1 MLHALIV
8 FGSMVAVTDFRPEE
22 VPVWVSQKRMAFHR
36 VAMKSTATYTP
47 QVTPAQTLEF
57 NEIVIPTFEVNLPE
71 LSDKRWAQ
79 LEQSREVVPQDL
91 FSDTHDHVQTNAP
104 LDRLASIEGDIGPV
118 ALHQPPPMYPK
129 ELAYRA
135 ISGEVLAA
143 FTVNAQGNT
152 ARIEIL
158 KSSHPGFNKSVVR
171 AIERWTFVPAKKGN
185 RAVEKRMT
193 IPIRFAI

>member
-1 MLHALIV
+1 MLHALFV
-8 FGSMVAVTDFRPEE
+8 FGSMVAVTDFTPDEAS
-22 VPVWVSQKRMAFHR
+22 VWVSQKRMAFHR
-36 VAMKSTATYTP
+36 VAMKSTTAHTP

-57 NEIVIPTFEVNLPE
+57 NELVIPTFEVSLPE

-79 LEQSREVVPQDL
+79 LEQSREVRPLDL
-91 FSDTHDHVQTNAP
+91 FGDTRDHTQTNAP
-104 LDRLASIEGDIGPV
+104 LDRLASIEGDVGPV
-118 ALHQPPPMYPK
+118 ALHQPPPIYPK
-129 ELAYRA
+129 ELSYRA

-152 ARIEIL
+152 SRIEIL
-158 KSSHPGFNKSVVR
+158 KSSHPGFNKAVVR

>member
-1 MLHALIV
+1 MLHALFV
-8 FGSMVAVTDFRPEE
+8 FGSMVVVTDSTPDEA
-22 VPVWVSQKRMAFHR
+22 PVWVSQKRMAFHH
-36 VAMKSTATYTP
+36 VAMKSTAVHTP
-47 QVTPAQTLEF
+47 QVMPTQTLEF
-57 NEIVIPTFEVNLPE
+57 NELVIPTFEVSLPE

-79 LEQSREVVPQDL
+79 LEQNREVLPQDV

-104 LDRLASIEGDIGPV
+104 LDRLASMEGDIGPV
-118 ALHQPPPMYPK
+118 ALHQPPPIYPK

-135 ISGEVLAA
+135 ISGEVLAE

-152 ARIEIL
+152 SRIEIL
-158 KSSHPGFNKSVVR
+158 KSSHPGFNKAVVR

-185 RAVEKRMT
+185 RAIEKRMT